1 MTTERGFRDKVFGG
15 RLYLEAADRRL
26 WRLNID
32 LLDEHLCVNYK
43 MSMEHGT
50 IVIIVIIVIIVT
62 IVTETYFIGRFDL
75 EIGRA

>member
-1 MTTERGFRDKVFGG
+1 MTTERGFRDKVFEGG
-15 RLYLEAADRRL
+15 LYVEAADRRL

-43 MSMEHGT
+43 MSVEH
-50 IVIIVIIVIIVT
+50 VT

>member
-1 MTTERGFRDKVFGG
+1 MTTEPGFRDKVFGG
-15 RLYLEAADRRL
+15 RLFVEAADRRQ

-32 LLDEHLCVNYK
+32 LLEEHLCVNYK
-43 MSMEHGT
+43 MSVEH
-50 IVIIVIIVIIVT
+50 VT

>member
-43 MSMEHGT
+43 MSVEH
-50 IVIIVIIVIIVT
+50 VT